1 MPNAGR
7 RTARWGW
14 GMISAASGIAL
25 WHTGRATGILSVLLL
40 SVVIVLGVL
49 VNQKGR
55 LTGLPRFALSG
66 LHRNISLL
74 AVAFV
79 AVHVLTAVVDPS
91 VTISVAAV
99 FVPFVSAYQRGW
111 IGLGAVSIDLFAA
124 VTITSLVRQ
133 RIGQRTWLAIHWL
146 AYAAWPVAL
155 IHGLGIATDLHSAW
169 GLVLT
174 WGCVAGVALAVT
186 WRLTAA
192 VLAVPRGDHRASTIS
207 APIRPAA
214 EQSSR
219 PGPICPDHLRSA
231 ECHQSGRTGRSGEWR
246 RSQVPLSEDIA
257 GHPAAGEQAM
267 GPGRLLPACR
277 ARLTWTSIFTYMGPC
292 HTRTVRD

>member
-214 EQSSR
+214 EQAAARARFARTTSGRPSATSPGAPDDPANGDDHRCRSAKTSPDIPPRVSR
-219 PGPICPDHLRSA
+219 PRGSA
-231 ECHQSGRTGRSGEWR
+231 GCCRPPR
-246 RSQVPLSEDIA
+246 PA
-257 GHPAAGEQAM
+257 G
-267 GPGRLLPACR
+267 
-277 ARLTWTSIFTYMGPC
+277 
-292 HTRTVRD
+292 